1 MTLLI
6 PISAD
11 IRTALFNLLKADNDV
26 KAWVLLHDF
35 DLGGTRF
42 REWQPF
48 APFLDYGVLVAVDPV
63 MEQTPGESCRS
74 RFYNSSF
81 TLYVQYGGAGS
92 TSASEWL
99 GVLES
104 ALDDKAIN
112 TIGVSSQTILVQDIE
127 FVNRGPQVRHEEGWE
142 LLSNFVCKVKYGT

>member
-1 MTLLI
+1 MVLLI
-6 PISAD
+6 PTSAD
-11 IRTALFNLLKADNDV
+11 IRTGLFHLFRNDNDV
-26 KAWVLLHDF
+26 RAWATRHDF

-48 APFLDYGVLVAVDPV
+48 APFLDYGVLVSVDPIS
-63 MEQTPGESCRS
+63 EQTPGESCRS
-74 RFYNSSF
+74 AFYDATF
-81 TLYVQYGGAGS
+81 TLYVQFAGAGS

-104 ALDDKAIN
+104 ALDDADVRTDGIS
-112 TIGVSSQTILVQDIE
+112 GQRILLKDVE

-142 LLSNFVCKVKYGT
+142 LLSNFKCKATYG